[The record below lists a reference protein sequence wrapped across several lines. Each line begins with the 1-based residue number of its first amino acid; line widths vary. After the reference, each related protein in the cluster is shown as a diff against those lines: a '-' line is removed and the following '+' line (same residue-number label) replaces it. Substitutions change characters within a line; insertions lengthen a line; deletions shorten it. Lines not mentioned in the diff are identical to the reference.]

1 MRKILIIILLFI
13 VLRNYHC
20 ILDSGRFLSSEG
32 ANDHTGKA
40 TVHNE
45 TVEEEGIELHYE
57 VGSYGFFMCILI
69 SIFLTL
75 FAGIMSGLT
84 VGLLS
89 IDTLELEMKMIHGTE
104 EQKRLATE
112 VLPLLNK
119 HHYLLVTLLLWNAAA
134 MEALPIFLDAIVP
147 AVWAIIISVTAVLFF
162 GEIIPQA
169 VWTGPQQLKIASRV
183 ASSVNFLMIVVGIV
197 AFPISKIL
205 DCLLGEH
212 HAIRYNNNDLKALI
226 ELHSLK
232 ALQETLGGPGAM
244 GFGLQPF
251 QTKMIQGAIDIQN
264 KKVKDIMIPFQR
276 VYSLGISKKIDV
288 KTAKKILK
296 WGFSRIP
303 VYIEKDRHSIIGYLL
318 IKTLVGVDLTEG
330 KTLEELISESVVVLR
345 RPLYVSPND
354 PIGGLLTKFKNG
366 KSHMGIVTDDAD
378 IMEGNMK
385 RYLDED
391 ESYIES
397 ELKEKKNEK
406 PQVLGIITLE
416 DVIESALKEDI
427 LDEADYDIENNANL
441 LYNPDKSVE
450 EIKTN
455 ENKSTN
461 LHDRIKEIVIN
472 RLEKKGNGPGS
483 SVEMSDMKEGLIDK
497 NGNDIMD
504 KKAILMMQMKHPEL
518 SKTYSVLSKFKI

>member
-1 MRKILIIILLFI
+1 
-13 VLRNYHC
+13 
-20 ILDSGRFLSSEG
+20 
-32 ANDHTGKA
+32 
-40 TVHNE
+40 
-45 TVEEEGIELHYE
+45 
-57 VGSYGFFMCILI
+57 
-69 SIFLTL
+69 
-75 FAGIMSGLT
+75 
-84 VGLLS
+84 
-89 IDTLELEMKMIHGTE
+89 MIC
-104 EQKRLATE
+104 
-112 VLPLLNK
+112 
-119 HHYLLVTLLLWNAAA
+119 
-134 MEALPIFLDAIVP
+134 
-147 AVWAIIISVTAVLFF
+147 
-162 GEIIPQA
+162 
-169 VWTGPQQLKIASRV
+169 
-183 ASSVNFLMIVVGIV
+183 VGIV
-197 AFPISKIL
+197 AYPISKIL

-232 ALQETLGGPGAM
+232 ALQETIGAPGM
-244 GFGLQPF
+244 FGFGLQPF

-276 VYSLGISKKIDV
+276 VYSLGINKKMDV

-303 VYIEKDRHSIIGYLL
+303 VYIEKDKHSIIGYLL

-366 KSHMGIVTDDAD
+366 KSHMGIVTDNADA
-378 IMEGNMK
+378 MEGNMK

-397 ELKEKKNEK
+397 EMNEPKFEKA
-406 PQVLGIITLE
+406 QVLGIITLE

-441 LYNPDKSVE
+441 LYNPDKSIE
-450 EIKTN
+450 EIKD
-455 ENKSTN
+455 NKMNTN
-461 LHDRIKEIVIN
+461 LHGKIQEIVKN
-472 RLEKKGNGPGS
+472 RLDKKSNIQHNGPGS
-483 SVEMSDMKEGLIDK
+483 TIEMNDMKEALIDS
-497 NGNDIMD
+497 NGNNIMD